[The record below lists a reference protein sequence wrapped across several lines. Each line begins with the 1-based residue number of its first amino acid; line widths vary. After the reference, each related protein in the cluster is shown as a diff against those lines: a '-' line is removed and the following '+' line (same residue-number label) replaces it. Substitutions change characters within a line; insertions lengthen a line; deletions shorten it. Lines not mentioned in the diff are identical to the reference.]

1 MNLNEL
7 ELWHRRH
14 EELLQ
19 EAENER
25 FARRLRKGRPQRFS
39 PTGRGRGMARLYE
52 AIASWGGISVPFF
65 RA

>member
-25 FARRLRKGRPQRFS
+25 FARRLRKGRPQRSS
-39 PTGRGRGMARLYE
+39 PAGRGRRMARLQE
-52 AIASWGGISVPFF
+52 AITS
-65 RA
+65 